1 MLVGIPTV
9 VALFIAIVLCC
20 VLVVYV
26 KKSAKKSLLKTNI
39 LLGYFCMLI
48 ISGGQLL
55 QIIFSK
61 PLHIP
66 EIYFDYFVYIG
77 TVLLPVVIFY
87 LSQIYTNVI
96 VKFKKT
102 HLLLLVFPLLT
113 LIMLWSNNIHHLFY
127 KEYSI
132 YINETQFGV
141 YFYIYS
147 IYQYLLLFLGIF
159 NLLKF
164 SIKNSGFFSKQSL
177 LFVLAILVPIVGNLL
192 GMLKLFPV
200 TIYFTPITFT
210 ISLLLLTLAMLKFNF
225 LEVAPIALQTIV
237 NRISDSYM
245 ILNEYNI
252 ITDFNKPFLET
263 FKLNDSDI
271 RNKDII
277 DFIEKNEYKINSKK
291 FANTI
296 KKASKTSKTQKFNET
311 FGEIEKTFTIEISD
325 LVSQGKYLGCII
337 LFKDITQ
344 HIQDMETIKNNQ
356 EMLIERERLASLGQ
370 MIGGIS
376 HNLKTPIFSI
386 AGGLEAIQELIKE
399 YDDSLDA
406 PQVTK
411 DDMREIGK
419 DMNEW
424 VEKLKKH
431 LEYMSDIITAVKG
444 QAVTFSENTNID
456 FHLDETFKQVQ
467 ILMQHDLKHSFTNL
481 YTTIDVP
488 ENIALKGNMNGLIQV
503 IDNLISNAIYAY
515 KSMGKSDQAIDL
527 SAKYIKSQNSIE
539 IRVKDYGPG
548 LPKEV
553 REKLFKEMITT
564 KGKEGTGLG
573 LFMSASNIK
582 AQFKGNLSF
591 ETAEGKGTT
600 FIITLPAFECEEHH

>member
-1 MLVGIPTV
+1 MKSYLI
-9 VALFIAIVLCC
+9 AL
-20 VLVVYV
+20 
-26 KKSAKKSLLKTNI
+26 LLSI
-39 LLGYFCMLI
+39 LLLI
-48 ISGGQLL
+48 FTFRFISKKKNNQLIKVCSL
-55 QIIFSK
+55 SIFLMILWCTGLVFQILFSE
-61 PLHIP
+61 PLNIEP
-66 EIYFDYFVYIG
+66 IYFDYFVYIPICFLPISIYFLG
-77 TVLLPVVIFY
+77 T
-87 LSQIYTNVI
+87 IYENTSI
-96 VKFKKT
+96 KFKKWYY
-102 HLLLLVFPLLT
+102 LLFIIPIT
-113 LIMLWSNNIHHLFY
+113 SLIALWTNDFHHLFF
-127 KEYSI
+127 KKYSI
-132 YINETQFGV
+132 FMSDGESGPFMLLN
-141 YFYIYS
+141 S
-147 IYQYLLLFLGIF
+147 LYLYALIGIGIF
-159 NLLKF
+159 KLLRF
-164 SIKNSGFFSKQSL
+164 NIKNAGFFSKQSL
-177 LFVLAILVPIVGNLL
+177 LIILGIAIPLCANILGTLKVIAMTIYITPICFALSIFCLAIAI
-192 GMLKLFPV
+192 F
-200 TIYFTPITFT
+200 
-210 ISLLLLTLAMLKFNF
+210 KFNF
-225 LEVAPIALQTIV
+225 LDAAPIALQKV
-237 NRISDSYM
+237 VDRISDSYL
-245 ILNEYNI
+245 ILNENDVI
-252 ITDFNKPFLET
+252 IDFNKTFLTT
-263 FKLNDSDI
+263 FKVKTNDL
-271 RNKDII
+271 RNKDITE
-277 DFIEKNEYKINSKK
+277 FLKNSEYKLNTKK
-291 FANTI
+291 ITNAI
-296 KKASKTSKTQKFNET
+296 KKAKTSSKTQKINET

-356 EMLIERERLASLGQ
+356 DMLIERERLASLGQ

-386 AGGLEAIQELIKE
+386 AGGLEAIQDLIAE
-399 YDDSLDA
+399 YDASLDS

-411 DDMREIGK
+411 EDMREIGK

-424 VEKLKKH
+424 IEKLKKH

-456 FHLDETFKQVQ
+456 FHIDEAFKQVQ
-467 ILMQHDLKHSFTNL
+467 ILMQHDLKHSLTNL
-481 YTTIDVP
+481 YTTNEVP

-515 KSMGKSDQAIDL
+515 KSMGKSNQTVDL
-527 SAKYIKSQNSIE
+527 SAKYLKAQNTIE

-600 FIITLPAFECEEHH
+600 FIISLPAFECEGHH